1 MKEKAIAAYGV
12 LDYIGR
18 DLVVASEAFRH
29 FQSPEIRTSL
39 SQHSP
44 AYLNRLCLNHIFIAL
59 SRWQEFYKKFAH
71 DIPDPERSSAKKL
84 NADLDR
90 RDLRTFRNEFLAHIW
105 CKRHN
110 RPLTDSE
117 ISDTAHKVADGDFS
131 RFVNWIHDYHAPE
144 EVETVVR
151 IIERLRD
158 SFFDVYNLTGQ
169 EISPEIFE
177 VDA

>member
-12 LDYIGR
+12 LDYIIR
-18 DLVVASEAFRH
+18 DLVAASEAFRH

-59 SRWQEFYKKFAH
+59 SRWQEFYRKFVRY
-71 DIPDPERSSAKKL
+71 IPNSERSSTKKL
-84 NADLDR
+84 YADLNR
-90 RDLRTFRNEFLAHIW
+90 RNLLDFRNEFLAHIW
-105 CKRHN
+105 CKKHN

-117 ISDTAHKVADGDFS
+117 ISVAAHKVADGDFS

-151 IIERLRD
+151 IVERLRD
-158 SFFDVYNLTGQ
+158 SFFDSYNLTDQ
-169 EISPEIFE
+169 EISSELFE
-177 VDA
+177 SDA